1 MKGTHENKQN
11 QLQEL
16 QKQVDDFKNGNIWFE
31 KEQQINILQVQL
43 QGKINVIETMNKN
56 KSYVHNLEHKLS
68 VMEKDFALLKT
79 ALDAK
84 DKLIDEQLRM
94 LNSRRR

>member
-1 MKGTHENKQN
+1 
-11 QLQEL
+11 
-16 QKQVDDFKNGNIWFE
+16 
-31 KEQQINILQVQL
+31 
-43 QGKINVIETMNKN
+43 
-56 KSYVHNLEHKLS
+56 
-68 VMEKDFALLKT
+68 MEKDYALLKT